1 MFASYSI
8 EYYLRKNFLQARLL
22 DEEKKKVENINL
34 TLEERVEKRTAQ
46 LVITN
51 KELKQEIT
59 ERQRAENALRESE
72 EKYRILVDSADAA
85 IFIAQDGVIK
95 FPNPMTLELTQYS
108 ANELAQMPF
117 TEFIH
122 PQDRDMVLERHRK
135 RLKGEEALSTY
146 DFRIISKNGNLLWVH
161 INPVLITWEGRP
173 GTLNFLRDIT
183 SQKKLEAQL
192 RQAQKM
198 EAIGTLAGGV
208 AHDLNNILSG
218 LVSYPELVLL
228 DIPEE
233 SPLRKPMLTIQKA
246 GQKAAAIV
254 QDMLTLA
261 RRGVSVAEVVNLN
274 QIIRQYLASLE
285 CEKLLSFHPGAK
297 VETELEAN
305 LLNILGSPV
314 HLSKTIMNLV
324 SNAAE
329 AMPEGGTI
337 SISTQSR
344 YLDKLLN
351 GYETID
357 AGEYVILTVA
367 DIGTGI
373 SPAEIDKIFEP
384 FYTKKAMGRSGTGL
398 GMAVVWGTIKDH
410 KGYIHVDSD
419 EGKGTTIELYFPV
432 TRKPIRSNDIPT
444 TSEKYKGEGQTIL
457 VVDDVKEQ
465 REIAAKI
472 LTQLGYSVETVSS
485 GEKAFEYLESKPADL
500 IVLDMIMLPGID
512 GLETYKK
519 IISKYPQ
526 QRAIIASGFSETD
539 RVREAQRLGAGR
551 YVKKPYTI
559 EKIGMAVKSEL
570 SKPQKAA

>member
-1 MFASYSI
+1 
-8 EYYLRKNFLQARLL
+8 
-22 DEEKKKVENINL
+22 
-34 TLEERVEKRTAQ
+34 
-46 LVITN
+46 
-51 KELKQEIT
+51 
-59 ERQRAENALRESE
+59 
-72 EKYRILVDSADAA
+72 
-85 IFIAQDGVIK
+85 
-95 FPNPMTLELTQYS
+95 MTLELTQYS

-419 EGKGTTIELYFPV
+419 EGK
-432 TRKPIRSNDIPT
+432 KPIRSNDIPT